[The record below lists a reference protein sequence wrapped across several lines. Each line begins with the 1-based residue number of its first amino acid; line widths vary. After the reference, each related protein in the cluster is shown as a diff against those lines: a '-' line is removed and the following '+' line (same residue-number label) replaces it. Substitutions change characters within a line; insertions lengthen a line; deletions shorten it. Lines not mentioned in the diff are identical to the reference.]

1 MQSKLLLMSFLTLY
15 ILYHIFF
22 KMSNGAKGEIRTHAL
37 SGHTVLQTGVLNHL
51 TTFAYNSLMTYALQ
65 ACKSHGTVKPDG
77 SKPQT
82 GIPGTIRTPD
92 TRIRNPLFYP
102 TELQG
107 QIYQQDSLF
116 FLIPH

>member
-1 MQSKLLLMSFLTLY
+1 
-15 ILYHIFF
+15 
-22 KMSNGAKGEIRTHAL
+22 MSNGAKGEIRTHAL

-51 TTFAYNSLMTYALQ
+51 TTFACNSSITYAPQ